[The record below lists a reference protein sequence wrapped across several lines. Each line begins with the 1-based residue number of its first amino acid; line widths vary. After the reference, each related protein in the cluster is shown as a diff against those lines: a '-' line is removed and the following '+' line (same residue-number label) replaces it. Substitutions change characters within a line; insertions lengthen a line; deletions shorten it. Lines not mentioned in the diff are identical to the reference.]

1 MCFDQLRLTL
11 SRVSVT
17 VRESAGTDHY
27 TNLEE
32 EHVSHDIVIRNGV
45 IADGTGEELF
55 EGDIAIDGETIT
67 QLGNVKAKGD
77 E

>member
-1 MCFDQLRLTL
+1 MP
-11 SRVSVT
+11 
-17 VRESAGTDHY
+17 GTDHY

-55 EGDIAIDGETIT
+55 DGDIAIDGETIT
-67 QLGNVKAKGD
+67 QLLSPLAGSNTRRSGPYTTNVRT
-77 E
+77 